1 MFTEEQARTID
12 NSYYDYLK
20 NLFLAGKSEQP
31 IPESEQAMLNGIIT
45 VDECFMLEMLAN
57 A

>member
-1 MFTEEQARTID
+1 MFTEQQARTID
-12 NSYYDYLK
+12 NAYYDYLK

-31 IPESEQAMLNGIIT
+31 IPESEQAMLNGLIT
-45 VDECFMLEMLAN
+45 PEECFLLEMLAN

>member
-1 MFTEEQARTID
+1 MFTEQQARTID
-12 NSYYDYLK
+12 NAYYDYLK